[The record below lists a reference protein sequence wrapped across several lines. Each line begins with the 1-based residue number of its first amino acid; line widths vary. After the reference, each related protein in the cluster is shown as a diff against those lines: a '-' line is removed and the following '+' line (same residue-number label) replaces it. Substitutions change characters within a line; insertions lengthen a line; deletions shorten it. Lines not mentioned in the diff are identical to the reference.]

1 MAKKRENYLTYK
13 NNFKRVVEKK
23 IEVVGCK
30 YDTEVSE
37 VIENAAEYRQCY
49 MPGDKV
55 REQLP
60 RYWYISKEGFLVNVK
75 NADKPKW
82 VRPNLDSGRPQ
93 FKISKYNKP
102 IATYM
107 LVALVWGSYR
117 TKNAQTVLDQRG
129 VRGIGRFELKKKQ
142 HIARVQA
149 HHIRNYIK
157 EKSIENYISNND
169 PENIQLVTVREHDVL
184 NRLQEGK
191 TDVMLFYQPSFMN
204 VPNNEIQA
212 YDIEN
217 AKMMD
222 VNQLEIVC
230 VLSGETIPFEKD
242 SIIIGEY
249 IVVLEDGRAFLEA
262 HKNILKEHLFNGEDI
277 ETGKSYEIY
286 NGQKYFY
293 CEYLDKRLY
302 YRKIK
307 K

>member
-13 NNFKRVVEKK
+13 NNFRRVVEKK

-37 VIENAAEYRQCY
+37 VIENVEEYRQCY
-49 MPGDKV
+49 KLGDKV

-60 RYWYISKEGFLVNVK
+60 RYWFVSKEGFLVNVK

-82 VRPNLDSGRPQ
+82 VSPNLDSGRPQ
-93 FKISKYNKP
+93 FKISKYKKP

-107 LVALVWGSYR
+107 LVALVWDSYR
-117 TKNAQTVLDQRG
+117 TKNAQTVLDERG

-191 TDVMLFYQPSFMN
+191 TDKTIFYQPSFMN

-217 AKMMD
+217 AKMLD
-222 VNQLEIVC
+222 INRLEV
-230 VLSGETIPFEKD
+230 VATLEVGYIPLEKD
-242 SIIIGEY
+242 SIMTEKY
-249 IVVLEDGRAFLEA
+249 IFISEDNRSFLEEHKHILDFIA
-262 HKNILKEHLFNGEDI
+262 DEHPPKHKNPRNNSFEYGEHI
-277 ETGKSYEIY
+277 I
-286 NGQKYFY
+286 FY
-293 CEYLDKRLY
+293 TR
-302 YRKIK
+302 R
-307 K
+307 